1 MTDTTYLSQAA
12 YDRLAEELAQRSGP
26 TRKEISTKI
35 AEARAEGD
43 LKENGGY
50 HAAREDYAHNEARIK
65 QIEALLDD
73 AVIGVAPEA
82 AEGKATQGTL
92 VAIRFPGDDEV
103 ETYLLASREE
113 AKHKLRRNMRVA
125 ADAVRESA
133 LRDVN
138 ITQNMFDATVS
149 AVFNLGPA
157 QILDPKQST
166 FARELLARHY
176 EAAADAL
183 LMWDMAGGVHLEGL
197 RNRREK
203 ERALFLKKP
212 KVNHGKGH
220 K

>member
-1 MTDTTYLSQAA
+1 MTDITYLSQAA

-92 VAIRFPGDDEV
+92 VSIRFPGDDEV

-113 AKHKLRRNMRVA
+113 AKHNDDLQVA
-125 ADAVRESA
+125 SPASPLGAA
-133 LRDVN
+133 LMGSTAGD
-138 ITQNMFDATVS
+138 TVS
-149 AVFNLGPA
+149 YTLPNG
-157 QILDPKQST
+157 K
-166 FARELLARHY
+166 ELTVEVVTVEVY
-176 EAAADAL
+176 
-183 LMWDMAGGVHLEGL
+183 GG
-197 RNRREK
+197 
-203 ERALFLKKP
+203 
-212 KVNHGKGH
+212 
-220 K
+220 